1 MLILKN
7 IVYSLLVIL
16 LLIILIGISVVV
28 AVYNSWS
35 LWRGFLFF
43 LIFTSTCVFFI
54 FLLSNA
60 STIYKWA
67 RHAAR
72 RFFKF
77 ENKLKYIAYTCFI
90 KGVSV
95 QCKRRYLPIK
105 WFSKVPPRW
114 FLVTDMFDSGCE
126 LLLQD
131 PTISPMKVTTSARKK
146 SHKPCRWWFFRH
158 AMYLSIPGRFIYNQH
173 AIAAT
178 WRYLIRWIWLWCRSP
193 TAIIVSIPVKWL
205 SETSNEQLHTH
216 ARMLRSAL
224 GMFFKSQEKRLPI
237 YLVVTNLQQIG
248 GAEKWLQ
255 LNDGIPLGMTGGI
268 LKGGY
273 YERVNYQLTKA
284 RENFGH
290 SLSLQRL
297 NILRQSLRLPEDDLL
312 HFPERIIDL
321 FESLKNFLSPLCEK
335 DKYLEYGVLSGVFM
349 SGQYMDK
356 QGRVRGIF
364 SPYLLDEFIP
374 HHDVNIPQQCV
385 PGLWWFI
392 RKSIYVSIFLA
403 VIVLFVSA
411 FNTVKREL
419 SDIKIQTNASSIET
433 SHLRLEQLIQ
443 LNSDKINNIFFG
455 YALNFLERREARNF
469 LNLTSAQ
476 EFHVNA
482 VNKELLDTFHQSSI
496 QQQANLIVN
505 WARFINSEKEIDYG
519 APLSKIDDM
528 PAYSFG
534 LLAGTKLSMP
544 FSQQLLRRKALN
556 ILGEK
561 QDFALWCSTLMSMLK
576 SKNDLSWVLAA
587 DLPAVHRDISVAA
600 YWRMSK
606 HDRSF
611 DDSSVD
617 GQKLQGDTALAWIY
631 TLAGERFVRQT
642 LDQIQS
648 ATGDSPDFIAS
659 RQSFWNFFL
668 HRRQT
673 AWINFASKVHVGK
686 YSVNGEK
693 NWRDLL
699 TSIIY
704 DDSPYDRVVSDMQ
717 YQLATINDDDAEPW
731 LILLRHLQKQKQF
744 LESTNLAT
752 AIARS
757 PLLLRIKMLRRARK
771 EAHVNSRNNK
781 NLFADT
787 TLSRRKYYE
796 SGVKNLA
803 QLVLDDPRDANK
815 FLDPNV
821 SNSDSKNSSSSIA
834 SLFTDFSRWKED
846 SSEQEIDQREL
857 IIWDLFKSDTQLI
870 SDYLLL
876 SVASQLQDSW
886 NSKIVWPLN
895 AQTQNTAVDIDGVAK
910 DTYKN
915 IASFLKKNS
924 LFVSLVPG
932 DGFSSAKLNNESLPF
947 TQVFI
952 NYINTYVNVEDVSGQ
967 SVETRKRLLDEKLSL
982 DQDDVAYNQSSA
994 TSDVNG
1000 IEKNKPVE
1008 LVIQGR
1014 PSTANADA
1022 LVLPY
1027 ATSIRL
1033 RCDESIQSLKYM
1045 NFDTTQSLHWQPSL
1059 CGDMMETIFFPGFS
1073 ITKEYS
1079 GLAGIL
1085 DYIKDFSSGEHTY
1098 NVNEFPDNVAL
1109 LKKNNVKYITVR
1121 YNLTG
1126 VSNVEAAY
1134 SAWQNDENYF
1144 TEKNNKKAAIES
1156 QLMSIEQPVSFSGIL
1171 TSLPNDIV
1179 SPWVLSSVGN
1189 K

>member
-1 MLILKN
+1 MLMLKN
-7 IVYSLLVIL
+7 IVYSLFVIL
-16 LLIILIGISVVV
+16 LLFILIGISVVV
-28 AVYNSWS
+28 SVYDSWS

-43 LIFTSTCVFFI
+43 LIFTSVCVFFI

-60 STIYKWA
+60 LAIYKWTK
-67 RHAAR
+67 HTFR
-72 RFFKF
+72 RLFKF
-77 ENKLKYIAYTCFI
+77 ENKLKYIAYTCFK

-95 QCKRRYLPIK
+95 QCKRRYLPLK
-105 WFSKVPPRW
+105 WFSKAPPRW
-114 FLVTDMFDSGCE
+114 FLVTDMFDSGGE

-131 PTISPMKVTTSARKK
+131 PTIAPMQATTGVRKK
-146 SHKPCRWWFFRH
+146 CHKPCRWWFFRH

-173 AIAAT
+173 SIAAT
-178 WRYLIRWIWLWCRSP
+178 WRYLIRWIWFWCRSP

-205 SETSNEQLHTH
+205 SETSNDQLHTH
-216 ARMLRSAL
+216 ARMLRLAL
-224 GMFFKSQEKRLPI
+224 GILFKSQEKRLPI

-255 LNDGIPLGMTGGI
+255 LNDSIPLGMTGEI
-268 LKGGY
+268 LEVGNF
-273 YERVNYQLTKA
+273 ERINYQLTKA
-284 RENFGH
+284 RENFWH

-297 NILRQSLRLPEDDLL
+297 NILRQSLRLPEEDLL
-312 HFPERIIDL
+312 HFPEKINSL
-321 FESLKNFLSPLCEK
+321 FEPLKNFLLPLCKK

-374 HHDVNIPQQCV
+374 HHEVNIPQQCV

-411 FNTVKREL
+411 FKNVKREL
-419 SDIKIQTNASSIET
+419 SDIKTQENASSIET
-433 SHLRLEQLIQ
+433 SHLRLEQLIK
-443 LNSDKINNIFFG
+443 LNNDKINDIFFG
-455 YALNFLERREARNF
+455 FSLNFLERSEARKF
-469 LNLTSAQ
+469 IKLTSAH

-482 VNKELLDTFHQSSI
+482 VNKELLETFHQSSI

-505 WARFINSEKEIDYG
+505 WAKFINSEKEIAYG
-519 APLSKIDDM
+519 APLYKIDDM

-561 QDFALWCSTLMSMLK
+561 QDFALWRSTLMSMLK

-587 DLPAVHRDISVAA
+587 DLPAVHRDISVTE
-600 YWRMSK
+600 YWRMSE
-606 HDRSF
+606 HDHSF
-611 DDSSVD
+611 VDSSVD
-617 GQKLQGDTALAWIY
+617 VQKLQDDTGLAWIY

-648 ATGDSPDFIAS
+648 ATGDSPGFIAS

-686 YSVNGEK
+686 YSVYGEK

-717 YQLATINDDDAEPW
+717 YQLATISDDDAEPW
-731 LILLRHLQKQKQF
+731 LILLRHLQKQKEF

-757 PLLLRIKMLRRARK
+757 PLLLRIKVLKRVRK
-771 EAHVNSRNNK
+771 EARVNSRNNK
-781 NLFADT
+781 NLFANT

-803 QLVLDDPRDANK
+803 QLVQDDPQDANK
-815 FLDPNV
+815 FFGPSV
-821 SNSDSKNSSSSIA
+821 GNSDSKNSSSSIA
-834 SLFTDFSRWKED
+834 SLLTDFSRWKEN
-846 SSEQEIDQREL
+846 SSEQELDEREL
-857 IIWDLFKSDTQLI
+857 IVWDLFKSDTQLI

-895 AQTQNTAVDIDGVAK
+895 AQAQNTAVDIEGVAK

-915 IASFLKKNS
+915 IVSFLKKNS
-924 LFVSLVPG
+924 LFISFVPG
-932 DGFSSAKLNNESLPF
+932 NGFSSAKLNNESLPF
-947 TQVFI
+947 TQAFI
-952 NYINTYVNVEDVSGQ
+952 NYINTYVNFEDVSGQ

-982 DQDDVAYNQSSA
+982 DQQDIANNQSSG
-994 TSDVNG
+994 TPDVNG
-1000 IEKNKPVE
+1000 IKKNKPVE

-1022 LVLPY
+1022 LVLPSG
-1027 ATSIRL
+1027 TSIRL

-1045 NFDTTQSLHWQPSL
+1045 NFDTTQSLHWQPSQ
-1059 CGDMMETIFFPGFS
+1059 CGDIMSTVFFPGFS
-1073 ITKEYS
+1073 VTKKYS
-1079 GLAGIL
+1079 GPAGLL

-1098 NVNEFPDNVAL
+1098 NINEFPDDIVL
-1109 LKKNNVKYITVR
+1109 LKNNNVKYITVR

-1126 VSNVEAAY
+1126 VSDVDAAY
-1134 SAWQNDENYF
+1134 SAWQDDENSN
-1144 TEKNNKKAAIES
+1144 TGKNNKRAAIDS
-1156 QLMSIEQPVSFSGIL
+1156 QLMSIEQPVNFSGIL
-1171 TSLPNDIV
+1171 TSLPNDIANPWIL
-1179 SPWVLSSVGN
+1179 SPGGD